1 MAIKTWKFAS
11 CNDGMM
17 TFRGC
22 GIMEKGKSR
31 NNFTKKIMPLLGVE

>member
-1 MAIKTWKFAS
+1 MEIKTWTFAS

-17 TFRGC
+17 TFRGV
-22 GIMEKGKSR
+22 ELWKKGSR

>member
-1 MAIKTWKFAS
+1 MEIKTWTFAS

-22 GIMEKGKSR
+22 GIMEKGKS
-31 NNFTKKIMPLLGVE
+31 E

>member
-1 MAIKTWKFAS
+1 MEIQKWKFAS

-22 GIMEKGKSR
+22 GIMEKGKS
-31 NNFTKKIMPLLGVE
+31 E